1 MPKAS
6 TAASSRA
13 RSVAFCGIAV
23 ALLAVSAWITV
34 PIGPVPFT
42 LQTFAEVLVLA
53 ALKPREA
60 ISASAIYLLA
70 GAIGLP
76 FFSGMRGGIGV
87 IMGPTGGFLWG
98 FLVAGIVFVGLR
110 GLVNKKQRLVVDY
123 VLAFVFLIVVYLF
136 GWLQLMLVNGLAPE
150 AAFAVGVA
158 PFVLVD
164 AVKIAAA
171 VPVARAV
178 ARAR

>member
-1 MPKAS
+1 
-6 TAASSRA
+6 
-13 RSVAFCGIAV
+13 
-23 ALLAVSAWITV
+23 
-34 PIGPVPFT
+34 
-42 LQTFAEVLVLA
+42 VLVLA

-178 ARAR
+178 ARAL

>member
-1 MPKAS
+1 MPKAV

-13 RSVAFCGIAV
+13 RSVAFCGISV

-34 PIGPVPFT
+34 PIGPVPVT
-42 LQTFAEVLVLA
+42 LQTFAEMLVLI

-60 ISASAIYLLA
+60 VSAIAIYLLA

-76 FFSGMRGGIGV
+76 FFSGMKGGVGV

-98 FLVAGIVFVGLR
+98 FLVAGIVFVALR
-110 GLVNKKQRLVVDY
+110 SLVNKKQRIAVDY
-123 VLAFVFLIVVYLF
+123 VLAFVFLAIVYAL
-136 GWLQLMLVNGLAPE
+136 GWFQLMAVNGLSTE

-158 PFVLVD
+158 PFIVPD

-171 VPVARAV
+171 VPVAQAV
-178 ARAR
+178 ARAL

>member
-6 TAASSRA
+6 TATSSRA
-13 RSVAFCGIAV
+13 RSVAFCGISV

-178 ARAR
+178 ARAL